1 MGVALGVPAIAL
13 LGYIGGWRLPF
24 HITGGL
30 SLALWVMLYLSLPSG
45 QRRLGQ
51 SIDLINRFKVI
62 GRQSASWYVLIA
74 NATQAAALVGLMT
87 YFAAYMIES
96 YGWDEAKTAPGLA
109 MLGVG
114 AVIGS
119 FVGGFI
125 AGRARHL
132 EWLAAISLT
141 SGAVTGLFFVLDA
154 HAWIVVAV
162 AFAASVLVSVSVP
175 VLTTLNMS
183 LAGQSRGTA
192 GGMFAASNQFGGVV
206 GASAGGLMLSLGG
219 YTAVGLLCLVA
230 TVLSASVVGLIMRR
244 SPEFRQGSSLDK

>member
-1 MGVALGVPAIAL
+1 
-13 LGYIGGWRLPF
+13 
-24 HITGGL
+24 
-30 SLALWVMLYLSLPSG
+30 
-45 QRRLGQ
+45 
-51 SIDLINRFKVI
+51 
-62 GRQSASWYVLIA
+62 
-74 NATQAAALVGLMT
+74 
-87 YFAAYMIES
+87 
-96 YGWDEAKTAPGLA
+96 

-175 VLTTLNMS
+175 VFTTLNMN

-192 GGMFAASNQFGGVV
+192 GGMFATTISSVAFW
-206 GASAGGLMLSLGG
+206 APRPEGLCCLW
-219 YTAVGLLCLVA
+219 AV
-230 TVLSASVVGLIMRR
+230 TRR
-244 SPEFRQGSSLDK
+244 WDCCV